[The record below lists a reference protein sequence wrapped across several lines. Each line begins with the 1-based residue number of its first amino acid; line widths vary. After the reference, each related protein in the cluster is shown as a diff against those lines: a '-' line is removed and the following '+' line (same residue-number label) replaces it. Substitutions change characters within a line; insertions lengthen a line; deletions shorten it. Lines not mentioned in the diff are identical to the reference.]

1 MEILAEENINPA
13 FIRVNYSLRGWLFRR
28 AIEIRQELARGEAKP
43 FSEVLEHIGNPQGMG
58 QPPITFFRQVLG
70 LLLCPDFLDDP
81 SFPQDAKNR
90 AKQILNGIPGH
101 TISSYTAA
109 EGINVVRQDIAHF
122 ISQRDGYPAA
132 SDNIVVTSGGAEGIE
147 VMMGIVQTGTNEGR
161 GRAGVMLPV
170 PGYSLYQARLLQHNS
185 YQIHYRLDE
194 DKSWALNITEL
205 KRALDEARP
214 HCVPRGLVLIN
225 PGNPTGQ
232 VLTYENIQE
241 VVKFCARE
249 KLVLFADEVYQEN
262 VYADGV
268 QFHSC
273 KKVVR
278 DLGEEYSEFQ
288 LISLHSGAKGYTG
301 ECGLRGGYIELVGLS
316 DQVKSQIKTYLSARS
331 CPSTI
336 GQVIMGLVCNPPSP
350 GEESYER
357 FTKEKKKIQDSYK
370 KKAKLT
376 TEVLNSMEGVR
387 CNEVQGAMY
396 AFPRITL
403 PKRAIEEAKVQGIPP
418 DEFYCWQV
426 LEKTGSY
433 MAPGRAFDMSGSGSH
448 YYFRIT
454 ILPSEDKFIP
464 MFERLKTFHRDFMT
478 EYKD

>member
-1 MEILAEENINPA
+1 
-13 FIRVNYSLRGWLFRR
+13 
-28 AIEIRQELARGEAKP
+28 
-43 FSEVLEHIGNPQGMG
+43 
-58 QPPITFFRQVLG
+58 
-70 LLLCPDFLDDP
+70 
-81 SFPQDAKNR
+81 
-90 AKQILNGIPGH
+90 
-101 TISSYTAA
+101 
-109 EGINVVRQDIAHF
+109 
-122 ISQRDGYPAA
+122 
-132 SDNIVVTSGGAEGIE
+132 
-147 VMMGIVQTGTNEGR
+147 MMGIVQTGTNEGR
-161 GRAGVMLPV
+161 GRVGVMLPV

-194 DKSWALNITEL
+194 ESDWSLNVTEL
-205 KRALDEARP
+205 KRALEEARSY
-214 HCVPRGLVLIN
+214 CVPRGLVLIN

-232 VLTYENIQE
+232 VLTHDNIRE
-241 VVKFCARE
+241 VIKFCARD

-273 KKVVR
+273 KKVLR
-278 DLGEEYSEFQ
+278 DMGAEYRDFQ
-288 LISLHSGAKGYTG
+288 LMSLHSSAKGYTG

-316 DQVKSQIKTYLSARS
+316 DQVKSRIKMYLSARN
-331 CPSTI
+331 CTSTI

-357 FTKEKKKIQDSYK
+357 FSKERRTIQDSYK
-370 KKAKLT
+370 KRAKLT
-376 TEVLNSMEGVR
+376 TEVLNSMEGVK

-403 PKRAIEEAKVQGIPP
+403 PQRAIEEAKVQGIPP

-433 MAPGRAFDMSGSGSH
+433 MIPGCAFDMNGSGNH

-454 ILPSEDKFIP
+454 IILPENKFIP
-464 MFERLKTFHRDFMT
+464 MLERLKTFHQDFMT
-478 EYKD
+478 KYKDT